1 MEINLELYRIF
12 VSVASN
18 GSVSKAAEELS
29 VTQSAV
35 SQQLAKLES
44 LLQKDLFI
52 RSRQGVSLTDFGKK
66 LYAEVSPQV
75 KQLELALNNVLN
87 SKKSEGQIRIG
98 ASGTITKNLLL
109 PVIKKHFAGK
119 NIYIESLMSDKEK
132 IMAVENGLLDFA
144 IINDY
149 NLPLSSNLY
158 KRKLLSLKY
167 GFFYN
172 AELLNI
178 DGENLFEQN
187 LILKNSGTKG
197 RVEFNKKYYGFA
209 YKFEH
214 KLELSHDD
222 IIIGACRA
230 GLGIGFCPEQYVRGS
245 LKELV
250 VEGEKVTKNV
260 VLIYQQESEIID
272 KVVEEI
278 RKNA

>member
-1 MEINLELYRIF
+1 MEVNLDLYRIF

-35 SQQLAKLES
+35 SQQVAKLES
-44 LLQKDLFI
+44 IVKKGLFI
-52 RSRQGVSLTDFGKK
+52 RSRQGVTLTDFGKK

-75 KQLELALNNVLN
+75 KQLELALNSVLD
-87 SKKSEGQIRIG
+87 SKKSEGLIKIG
-98 ASGTITKNLLL
+98 ASGTITENLLL
-109 PVIKKHFAGK
+109 PVIKKYFEGK

-149 NLPLSSNLY
+149 NLPLASSLY
-158 KRKLLSLKY
+158 KRRLISLGY

-172 AELLNI
+172 ANLLDI
-178 DGENLFEQN
+178 DGENLFQQT

-209 YKFEH
+209 YKFNH

-222 IIIGACRA
+222 IIISACRA
-230 GLGIGFCPEQYVRGS
+230 GLGIGFCPVQYVRGS
-245 LKELV
+245 LKELYI
-250 VEGEKVTKNV
+250 EGERVTKNV
-260 VLIYQQESEIID
+260 VLIYQQESEIIRTI
-272 KVVEEI
+272 VEEI
-278 RKNA
+278 RKNS